1 MIKLS
6 DFYCDEVFSGKT
18 KVKIVKETKNVLAFF
33 HTKPYYP
40 VHIVVTPKKH
50 ISSIL
55 ELDDTEIALELIDV
69 LKSVA
74 GEVNKKHASCRI
86 ITNLGDYQDSKH
98 LHFHIIHGSHEDMK

>member
-1 MIKLS
+1 MNKIN

-18 KVKIVKETKNVLAFF
+18 KVEIVKETKNVLAFY

-50 ISSIL
+50 ISSL
-55 ELDDTEIALELIDV
+55 VELDENDITLELIDV
-69 LKSVA
+69 LKSVSA
-74 GEVNKKHASCRI
+74 EIKEKYKSCRI
-86 ITNLGDYQDSKH
+86 TTNLGDYQDSKH

>member
-1 MIKLS
+1 MNKIS

-18 KVKIVKETKNVLAFF
+18 KVKVTKETENILAFY

-55 ELDDTEIALELIDV
+55 ELSESKIALELLDV

-74 GEVNKKHASCRI
+74 GEINKRHGSCRVV
-86 ITNLGDYQDSKH
+86 TNLGGYQDSKH
-98 LHFHIIHGSHEDMK
+98 LHFHVIYGSHEDVK